1 MINKVLGK
9 VICLCPYLLCPIYV
23 TVMLNLMH
31 RCQAWGSIGTDS
43 SDRLGASVSE
53 HLDHLGTVT
62 ELIVRWKCT
71 VIQGLSK
78 LENNHLCP

>member
-1 MINKVLGK
+1 MAKKLLGK

-23 TVMLNLMH
+23 TVILNLMC
-31 RCQAWGSIGTDS
+31 RCWAWGSIGTAS

-62 ELIVRWKCT
+62 ELIVRCKCT
-71 VIQGLSK
+71 VI
-78 LENNHLCP
+78 